1 MKMENPEI
9 AIGSMWVGATGY
21 DLDGKKKFQ
30 TFVVRYRT
38 AKTVTFSAI
47 YLGENY
53 TDIGSTERRKIT
65 SLLTASGRIYMGG
78 VCVTKL
84 A

>member
-1 MKMENPEI
+1 MNNPEI
-9 AIGSMWVGATGY
+9 SVGSMWVGATGF
-21 DLDGKKKFQ
+21 DLDGNQTFQ
-30 TFVVRYRT
+30 TFVVRGRT
-38 AKTVTFSAI
+38 AKTVTFSPI
-47 YLGENY
+47 YLWEDH
-53 TDIGSTERRKIT
+53 TRIGDTERRKIT

>member
-1 MKMENPEI
+1 MQMNNPEI
-9 AIGSMWVGATGY
+9 SVGSMWVGATGY

-53 TDIGSTERRKIT
+53 TDICSTECRKIT